1 MQVQIFAQ
9 TYLPGF
15 PETRPKAKKSVR
27 QVSFIV
33 LSMDSPYA
41 VASSE
46 GLVIRYADTPLFMQ
60 I

>member
-15 PETRPKAKKSVR
+15 PETRPKAKKSAR

-33 LSMDSPYA
+33 PFDGVS

-46 GLVIRYADTPLFMQ
+46 GLVIRYVNPPVLYKFET
-60 I
+60 